1 MCERDWLRSCKFSH
15 RGVIDWACLLPGVIA
30 LIGQKSESCRQEI
43 FHFMVIYFRCIRAL
57 DSARLCVSLV
67 DFSLNLFFFHQVAEK
82 KRVVKRNCW
91 DRLQMAE
98 QHHQASSGPINCWIL
113 RRWQLYTCKIVAVS
127 THRIDDERWFV
138 LCAIR
143 CTAGDIYIELR
154 IAIEKVRI
162 AERNR
167 KAVVAVGDVDE
178 SFR

>member
-82 KRVVKRNCW
+82 KSCKKKLLRSLANGRATPSSKLRPDQLLNFMTLTALYLQNCCCFNSPDW
-91 DRLQMAE
+91 RWTMIRAVCDSVHSRWHLHWAEDR
-98 QHHQASSGPINCWIL
+98 
-113 RRWQLYTCKIVAVS
+113 
-127 THRIDDERWFV
+127 HR
-138 LCAIR
+138 
-143 CTAGDIYIELR
+143 
-154 IAIEKVRI
+154 
-162 AERNR
+162 
-167 KAVVAVGDVDE
+167 E
-178 SFR
+178 SADSWAQ